1 MKKIV
6 LIMVF
11 STVFCLFPITH
22 STSAVVDEPVKLASD
37 WALNV
42 HEYFEKP
49 GLSVLVFHDY
59 YPEGKQGGIE
69 IIQHDV
75 RIAAVGDVR
84 LEEVPGQWGRLPV
97 VGKRI
102 VDWDAQRVE
111 VPLRFVKEGVEYS
124 IRVEPCGDS
133 ICVTVDLV
141 RPLAKNLVG
150 LVGFNLELYPS
161 AYFAKSYHLG
171 QTAGIFPRQSNGPLM
186 RDMNEG
192 VRPVPLAEGTK
203 LIAAAEDPLYRLTV
217 ESLSGDLQLYDGRD
231 TETNGWFIVRSLIPS
246 GTTAGAVRWKIT
258 PHAVPGWRRSPVIA
272 HSQVG
277 YHPLQEKRAVIEL
290 DPDSESP
297 GDAMLMRIDPDKG
310 LVPILSQPLENWG
323 RFLRYDYAIFDF
335 TSVRDPGVYVLRYR
349 DIETLPFRIAPDVY
363 RKGVWQPTLE
373 TFFPVQMCHMR
384 VVDRGRVWH
393 GLCHMDDAIQAP
405 PNHDLS
411 YVEGYKQGPTTDT
424 PYSGNMHIPG
434 LDRGGWHDAGDF
446 DLAASSQTW
455 ATLMLV
461 LAWESFG
468 IDTDQTTIDP
478 LGREVALHVPDG
490 KPDILQQIAHGAQN
504 LLGGY
509 RVSGHSF
516 AGITDSSLE
525 QYKMQGDASA
535 MTDNRL
541 FDPALGPNEVIGN
554 RSGRHDDR
562 TAFTSRDTGTE
573 YRAAAALAAASRAL
587 SSFEDSLAKECLDT
601 AIKAWDYE
609 QTHPP
614 VYQPSAGVPERPD
627 DQEVLAAVELLLT
640 TNEPRY
646 AKHLKTLLPY
656 IEAHTDT
663 IGWAAARALPVIAD
677 REFTHRLSKS
687 SAQYASEL
695 RGELAQN
702 PFGVPFEPQIWGVT
716 WSIQNY
722 AVQQYF
728 LHKAY
733 PEEFPRENILR
744 VLDYILGCH
753 PASNTSL
760 VSGVGAHSLLVAY
773 GTNVNEWSHIPGGG
787 VSGPSLIRPDFP
799 ELKEPF
805 PFLWQQSEYVIGGA
819 STYLFIVLAADHL
832 LNGSLES
839 QGK

>member
-1 MKKIV
+1 MKNNT
-6 LIMVF
+6 LIKLLFMGL
-11 STVFCLFPITH
+11 CLFLIAA
-22 STSAVVDEPVKLASD
+22 STRAVEDKYTKSASD
-37 WALNV
+37 WTLNAQ
-42 HEYFEKP
+42 EYFEKP
-49 GLSVLVFHDY
+49 GLSVLVFHNY

-69 IIQHDV
+69 IIQHDE

-84 LEEVPGQWGRLPV
+84 LEATPGQWSTLPA
-97 VGKRI
+97 VGKST
-102 VDWDAQRVE
+102 VDWRAQRVE
-111 VPLRFVKEGVEYS
+111 VPLRFVKEELEY
-124 IRVEPCGDS
+124 RVQVEPCGNS
-133 ICVTVDLV
+133 ICVTIDLV
-141 RPLAKNLVG
+141 RPLPPELVG
-150 LVGFNLELYPS
+150 LVGFNLELYPT

-171 QTAGIFPRQSNGPLM
+171 QTAGVFPHQSNGPLI
-186 RDMNEG
+186 RDMTG
-192 VRPVPLAEGTK
+192 SVRPVPLAEGTK
-203 LIAAAEDPLYRLTV
+203 LIAAVEDPLYRLTI
-217 ESLSGDLQLYDGRD
+217 ESQSGDLRLYDGRD
-231 TETNGWFIVRSLIPS
+231 TETNGWFVVRSLIPS

-258 PHAVPGWRRSPVIA
+258 PSAVPGWHRSPVIA

-277 YHPLQEKRAVIEL
+277 YHPQQTKRVLIEL

-297 GDAMLMRIDPDKG
+297 AKATLMRIDPDKG

-335 TSVRDPGVYVLRYR
+335 TSIRDPGVYVLHSG
-349 DIETLPFRIAPDVY
+349 DTKTLPFRIAFDIY
-363 RKGVWQPTLE
+363 QKGVWQPTLE

-384 VVDRGRVWH
+384 VVDRGRIWH
-393 GLCHMDDAIQAP
+393 GICHMDDALQAP
-405 PNHDLS
+405 PNLDLS

-424 PYSGNMHIPG
+424 PYSGDMHIPG

-455 ATLMLV
+455 ATLMLA

-468 IDTDQTTIDP
+468 VDTDQTTIDP

-490 KPDILQQIAHGAQN
+490 KPDILQQIAHGVQN

-525 QYKMQGDASA
+525 QYKTQGDASS

-541 FDPALGPNEVIGN
+541 FDPALGPHEIDGN
-554 RSGRHDDR
+554 RSGRRDDR
-562 TAFTSRDTGTE
+562 TAFTSRDSGTE
-573 YRAAAALAAASRAL
+573 YRAVAALAAASRAL
-587 SSFEDSLAKECLDT
+587 TGFDDGLAKECINT

-627 DQEVLAAVELLLT
+627 DQKVLAAVELLLT

-646 AKHLKTLLPY
+646 AKHLKILLPY

-663 IGWAAARALPVIAD
+663 IGWAAARALPVIRD
-677 REFTHRLSKS
+677 TEFTERLSKA
-687 SAQYASEL
+687 SAQFAAEL

-733 PEEFPRENILR
+733 PQEFPLENLLR

-787 VSGPSLIRPDFP
+787 VSGPSLIRPDLP

-819 STYLFIVLAADHL
+819 STYLFIVLASDHI
-832 LNGSLES
+832 LNEGL
-839 QGK
+839 